1 MAAAAV
7 ASVVIEKL
15 ALIEKSLIVDKVID
29 QVLEEIRTAARLM
42 MRDAEE
48 HKLDCNEEG
57 KKWTCDYLGIL
68 YQVEDAIETFALA
81 RHQRKSSLLPI
92 GGCFNHLGFS
102 QKSLLKKM
110 LEIQIKIKELNDKK
124 ASAQPLQHDEDQ
136 EEEKEANASIDWPR
150 LEKSSSSNG
159 RAISQVKV
167 MPALACA
174 NSVRRIRSALS
185 FNDCL
190 RNFTDERSITHN
202 VSLLSESDR
211 WEMFLKNARLPETSI
226 DNPSLKQ
233 KILEKCDGLPLR
245 IVLLGGLLSTKKESS
260 WNEWFRVVDQSNRD
274 IFSLSYDELLVHSK
288 LCLLYLALFPKD
300 YDIPV
305 RRLLRL
311 WLAEGFVKRS
321 PEMIPE
327 DVVQEYFEDLVKRN
341 MIRISK
347 LRSDGSARGC
357 RLLGALHDNLSSKAQ
372 DISLFHI
379 HRNSNSCGAAS
390 HRLSVRR
397 IVEYDDVKNCNPSEF
412 QNARSYISFNFQ
424 KKDTPATEVRQFVSK
439 LIGKKGFGL
448 LRVLDLECVY
458 KPSLPDNLGD
468 LFHLRYLGLRWTF
481 LDYLP
486 SSVGTLTY
494 LETLDLKHTYIN
506 SLPSSI
512 WKLKHLRHLNLN
524 EILLDMPSQPPN
536 SCLLT
541 LWGLVIDHKS
551 PVRNCLDRL
560 RDLRELGI
568 TLHLST
574 DPEDKAEIQKKKEDI
589 AEVQKKKKEDI
600 AEVQE
605 KKKKDIADWVATLTA
620 LQSLRLRSKDGR
632 GCPMDLCLKPLSG
645 LEKLSH
651 LYLLGNLQKL
661 PDIKD
666 FPSAVKV
673 ITLSVSRL
681 TEDPMPI
688 LGRLPSLTV
697 LRLLADSYLGQQIT
711 CPLDADGV
719 GGFRKLQVLKLW
731 MLKELQEWELKT
743 GAMQSLRKLNIRCCH
758 RLKNIP
764 QRLMESSTL
773 EELILTNMPDA
784 FVADVK
790 LYRTA
795 TVKNFDS
802 LPWKQDILSDGG
814 INDPT
819 IARDAEA
826 ALAGCSHIK
835 PET

>member
-1 MAAAAV
+1 MAAEAV

-15 ALIEKSLIVDKVID
+15 TALIEKSFIVDKVID
-29 QVLEEIRTAARLM
+29 QVEEIRIAVRRM

-48 HKLDCNEEG
+48 QKPDCNEEG

-81 RHQRKSSLLPI
+81 RHRRKSSLWPI
-92 GGCFNHLGFS
+92 GGFFNHLGFS

-124 ASAQPLQHDEDQ
+124 ASAQPVQHDEGQ
-136 EEEKEANASIDWPR
+136 EEEKEANASIDSPR
-150 LEKSSSSNG
+150 LEKSNSSNSH
-159 RAISQVKV
+159 AISQVTNKV
-167 MPALACA
+167 RPALAFA
-174 NSVRRIRSALS
+174 NPIRRIRSALS

-190 RNFTDERSITHN
+190 RNFTDERSITHD
-202 VSLLSESDR
+202 VRLLSESDC
-211 WEMFLKNARLPETSI
+211 WEMFLKNARLPQTSI
-226 DNPSLKQ
+226 DNSSLKQ
-233 KILEKCDGLPLR
+233 MILEKCDGLPLR
-245 IVLLGGLLSTKKESS
+245 IVLLGGLLSTKKEAS
-260 WNEWFRVVDQSNRD
+260 WDEWFRVVDQSNRD
-274 IFSLSYDELLVHSK
+274 IFSLSYDDLLVHSK

-321 PEMIPE
+321 PTMIPE
-327 DVVQEYFEDLVKRN
+327 DVVEEYFEDLVKRN
-341 MIRISK
+341 MIQISK

-390 HRLSVRR
+390 HVRR
-397 IVEYDDVKNCNPSEF
+397 IVEYVDIKNCDPSEF
-412 QNARSYISFNFQ
+412 QKVRSYLSFNSQ
-424 KKDTPATEVRQFVSK
+424 EKDTPATEVGQFVSE

-448 LRVLDLECVY
+448 LRVLDLEGVY
-458 KPSLPDNLGD
+458 KPSLPENLGD

-524 EILLDMPSQPPN
+524 EIRLDMPSQPPN
-536 SCLLT
+536 SRLLT

-568 TLHLST
+568 TLHLSA
-574 DPEDKAEIQKKKEDI
+574 DPEDKAEIQKKKKEDTAEVQKKQEDT

-600 AEVQE
+600 AE
-605 KKKKDIADWVATLTA
+605 WVANLID
-620 LQSLRLRSKDGR
+620 LQSLRLRSKDER
-632 GCPMDLCLKPLSG
+632 GCPMDLCLNPLSG

-661 PDIKD
+661 PDKYD
-666 FPSAVKV
+666 FPPAVKV
-673 ITLSVSRL
+673 LTLSVSRL

-688 LGRLPSLTV
+688 LGHLPSLTV
-697 LRLLADSYLGQQIT
+697 LRLLADSYLGEKIT
-711 CPLDADGV
+711 CPLR
-719 GGFRKLQVLKLW
+719 GFSKLQVLKLW
-731 MLKELQEWELKT
+731 MLKELEEWELKT

-758 RLKNIP
+758 GLKNIP

-790 LYRTA
+790 LYRTP
-795 TVKNFDS
+795 TVKNFAS
-802 LPWKQDILSDGG
+802 LPWKQDILSEGG

-826 ALAGCSHIK
+826 ALAGC
-835 PET
+835 PR